1 MSATKPW
8 LPASALDPVHFE
20 RAVQQLISEWSSHWF
35 AKASA
40 SVRPR
45 LREVGGMAPRFP
57 NWRSLSGLCGLAF
70 DEAGQL
76 ALAEAML
83 DRQVAANAVQGADR
97 PLFEDVTLR
106 ALDDLV
112 ERIAALVGRPTA
124 ARIAGDAIDLG
135 GAMMWEISLRRS
147 GTSLLMAIDRSEMI
161 AWRKRLAPTS
171 IRGKLFGITSA
182 LAPQPVE
189 IDAAFGKGSIT
200 LSELEQLA
208 PGDVVLLDA
217 AGGFAA
223 LRAAGRPTGLS
234 GTIAAD
240 GPKATINLKERR
252 KMTR

>member
-35 AKASA
+35 AKARA

-45 LREVGGMAPRFP
+45 LREVGGVAPRFP
-57 NWRSLSGLCGLAF
+57 NWRSLGGLCGLAF
-70 DEAGQL
+70 DEASQL

-97 PLFEDVTLR
+97 PLFEDMTLR

-124 ARIAGDAIDLG
+124 AGIDGEAIELG
-135 GAMMWEISLRRS
+135 GAMMWEIGLRRS
-147 GTSLLMAIDRSEMI
+147 GTSLLMAIDRSVMI
-161 AWRKRLAPTS
+161 AWRKRLSPVS
-171 IRGKLFGITSA
+171 SRGKLTGITRA
-182 LAPQPVE
+182 LGPQPVE
-189 IDAAFGKGSIT
+189 IDAAFGRGSIT
-200 LSELEQLA
+200 LSELEHLA
-208 PGDVVLLDA
+208 PGDVILLDA
-217 AGGFAA
+217 ASGAVTV
-223 LRAAGRPTGLS
+223 RAAGRPTGLS

-240 GPKATINLKERR
+240 GPRATINLKERK
-252 KMTR
+252 KMAR